1 MDIAAWLRS
10 LGLEQYE
17 PAFRENDVDAGVL
30 PRLTSEDLK
39 DIGVTSVG
47 HRRRMLDAIAVL
59 QGEADDKRQVPPAD
73 QASTAQQAPAAA
85 AVPSAER
92 RQLTIMFV
100 DLVGSSALSGRL
112 DPEQMREVIRAYQN
126 AVAGEITRFEGH
138 VAKYMGDGVLAYFGY
153 PRAHEDDAERA
164 VLAGLSAIQAISRL
178 RTPDREALAVRIGIA
193 TGLVVIG
200 DLIGEGAAREEAV
213 VGETPNL
220 AARLQTLASPNE
232 LLIGPITRQLVGGAF
247 ELEELGPQALKGFAV
262 PVPVWRVSGTRSVE
276 SRFEARTSG
285 LTPMVG
291 REQEVALLFER
302 WQQAKD
308 REGQA
313 VLLSG
318 EPGIGKSRTT
328 RAVVE
333 QVEADLHIRL
343 RFQCSPHYSST
354 AFHPF
359 VEHFERTAGFARD
372 DTPSSKLDKLEALL
386 AQGTERVS
394 EVAPLIAAMLAIPTD
409 GRYPPLAFTPQ
420 RQRELTIETLVE
432 QLLGLA
438 RQKPVLCIFEDL
450 HWADPTTLEVLGPTI
465 DRIGAARVL
474 LLLTFRPEFV
484 PPWKGQ
490 PHITAYSLN
499 RLARRQ
505 SAALAEK
512 VTGGKRLPPEVL
524 DQIVDK
530 TDGVPL
536 FVEEL
541 TKTVLEA
548 GFLQEEAD
556 RYVLDGPLPPLAIPS
571 TLRDSLVARL
581 DRLAPVKEV
590 AQIGAA
596 IGREFSY
603 ELLAAVGHLR
613 DNELRDALAQLA
625 AAELVFARGT
635 PPAAVCTFKHALV
648 QDAAY
653 RTLLRSK
660 RQQLHAR
667 IAEFSWSSFP
677 MSRHGR
683 RSCSP
688 VTTGRLGSRSA
699 PSTSGRWLV
708 GRRLPGRNTP
718 KQTAILPVRW
728 PWSARSHPR
737 ASACAKRHSCC
748 WTRGRLSMCSRA
760 LVPSRP
766 GASPRRRSGSASHSV
781 TASCTSVHGGLIG
794 TSGPC
799 PESFPQRQSAPT
811 SWSVWPSAGPPRCDC
826 RPVML
831 AGRPAPYAGKWR

>member
-1 MDIAAWLRS
+1 M
-10 LGLEQYE
+10 
-17 PAFRENDVDAGVL
+17 
-30 PRLTSEDLK
+30 
-39 DIGVTSVG
+39 
-47 HRRRMLDAIAVL
+47 
-59 QGEADDKRQVPPAD
+59 
-73 QASTAQQAPAAA
+73 
-85 AVPSAER
+85 
-92 RQLTIMFV
+92 
-100 DLVGSSALSGRL
+100 
-112 DPEQMREVIRAYQN
+112 
-126 AVAGEITRFEGH
+126 
-138 VAKYMGDGVLAYFGY
+138 LAYFGY
-153 PRAHEDDAERA
+153 PMAHEDDAERA
-164 VLAGLSAIQAISRL
+164 VLAGLTAIRALSGL
-178 RTPDREALAVRIGIA
+178 CTPDGDALAARVGIA

-200 DLIGEGAAREEAV
+200 DLIGDGAAREEAV

-220 AARLQTLASPNE
+220 AARLQTLAEPNTV
-232 LLIGPITRQLVGGAF
+232 LIGPMTRRLVGGAF
-247 ELEELGPQALKGFAV
+247 ELEELGPQTLKGFAA
-262 PVPVWRVSGTRSVE
+262 PVLVWRVTGTRSVG
-276 SRFEARTSG
+276 SRFEAHASG

-291 REQEVALLFER
+291 REQEVALLLER

-318 EPGIGKSRTT
+318 EPGVGKSRIT

-333 QVEADLHIRL
+333 QVEADVHIRL

-359 VEHFERTAGFARD
+359 IEHFERTAGFARD
-372 DTPSSKLDKLEALL
+372 DTTVSKLDKLEALV

-409 GRYPPLAFTPQ
+409 GRYPPLAYTPQ

-490 PHITAYSLN
+490 PHITVYSLN

-524 DQIVDK
+524 DQIVEK

-596 IGREFSY
+596 IGREFGY
-603 ELLAAVGHLR
+603 ELLAAVSHLR

-625 AAELVFARGT
+625 AAELVFARGI
-635 PPAAVCTFKHALV
+635 PPAAVYTFKHALV

-660 RQQLHAR
+660 RQ
-667 IAEFSWSSFP
+667 
-677 MSRHGR
+677 
-683 RSCSP
+683 
-688 VTTGRLGSRSA
+688 
-699 PSTSGRWLV
+699 
-708 GRRLPGRNTP
+708 
-718 KQTAILPVRW
+718 
-728 PWSARSHPR
+728 
-737 ASACAKRHSCC
+737 
-748 WTRGRLSMCSRA
+748 
-760 LVPSRP
+760 
-766 GASPRRRSGSASHSV
+766 
-781 TASCTSVHGGLIG
+781 
-794 TSGPC
+794 
-799 PESFPQRQSAPT
+799 
-811 SWSVWPSAGPPRCDC
+811 
-826 RPVML
+826 
-831 AGRPAPYAGKWR
+831 